1 MAAGSTWQPFL
12 SAGLTQSG
20 SLWLNYRIRVTFKSV
35 KPAAIKTVPG
45 ARTGPGRL
53 SPVAPESGRPLYLCV
68 RDSLRTAIDQG
79 IFQPGEQM
87 PSTKE
92 LSEQMSVSLVTAHR
106 ALQELVTAG
115 VLQRS
120 QGKGT
125 FIHDRYPHR
134 KDQISQCRVGLVI
147 HRSSSIADYYHGQIF
162 EGVRRES
169 DKQAVD
175 LILLRFGEDVRNE
188 CNGFLFLNPFPEELA
203 ELENSPRR
211 QPTIIVGARGNTA
224 RVSSVDVDN
233 FDLARQAIEHLSRL
247 GHSRVMFVGGAEQL
261 SNSRDRRAG
270 FFAAC
275 SQFAVDAPTPDLVFT
290 AESWR
295 LSDVERDKLSA
306 ALTSGNPPTAIFA
319 AGYYMALDVYSAAHR
334 AGLRIPEDLSVI
346 GVDDPPSA
354 EHLSPPLTSLR
365 QPLVQLG
372 SAAVSLLVDAFRRND
387 LHPAA
392 RTLGAELI
400 VRGSTGKASR

>member
-1 MAAGSTWQPFL
+1 MD
-12 SAGLTQSG
+12 
-20 SLWLNYRIRVTFKSV
+20 V
-35 KPAAIKTVPG
+35 KPVATKAVPG
-45 ARTGPGRL
+45 TRNVPTRL
-53 SPVAPESGRPLYLCV
+53 TAVVPESGRPLYLCV

-92 LSEQMSVSLVTAHR
+92 LSEQMAVSLVTAHR
-106 ALQELVTAG
+106 ALQELVACG

-169 DKQAVD
+169 DKQNVD

-188 CNGFLFLNPFPEELA
+188 CNGFLYLNPFPEEMT
-203 ELENSPRR
+203 ELENTQRR
-211 QPTIIVGARGNTA
+211 QPTIVVGARGNTS
-224 RVSSVDVDN
+224 RLSSVDVDN
-233 FDLARQAIEHLSRL
+233 FDLARQAIEHLVAL

-275 SQFAVDAPTPDLVFT
+275 SQLRVDPPTPELVFT

-295 LSDVERDKLSA
+295 LSPEERQVLVT
-306 ALTSGNPPTAIFA
+306 ALTAKNRPTAIFA
-319 AGYYMALDVYSAAHR
+319 AGYYMALDVYSAAQQ
-334 AGLRIPEDLSVI
+334 AGLNVPEDLSVI
-346 GVDDPPSA
+346 SVDDPPSA
-354 EHLSPPLTSLR
+354 EHLSPPLTTLR

-372 SAAVSLLVDAFRRND
+372 QAAVALLVDAFRRND
-387 LHPAA
+387 LQPAA
-392 RTLGAELI
+392 RTLSAELV
-400 VRGSTGKASR
+400 VRGSTAAAKR